1 MKLQHIIY
9 ASAIALVSGAAF
21 TACTD
26 DVKFGDSFVEKA
38 PGGTVTIDTV
48 FNSAEYTKQFLTGV
62 YGMQYYGL
70 PFTGQSAAP
79 TSQYHY
85 QGKLDALTD
94 CYQLHWNNTAVFNS
108 YYSNTLSAN
117 NDALISFTNEKVWTA
132 VRQAYLLIENIDR
145 VPGLDATEKASMVAQ
160 AKCLIAARYFDL
172 FSVYGGLPIL
182 DHTYTG
188 TEGDYSNLKR
198 ATIDETVNY
207 MVKLLDEAAPDLRW
221 AWDGTTT
228 DTDAYNNTGRWTKA
242 GALALKAKILV
253 IAASPLFNDNQG
265 YYGGTT
271 QAEQEHLV
279 WYGNYDATRWTRAEQ
294 ACRDFFTANGES
306 DPTSA
311 TLGTGGSFYELNQAS
326 EKSADAYRQA
336 YRMGYIYQGSKEVIH
351 STRVSTIYGSQG
363 TYSWWNWVGIGR
375 NCYCPTVEYVEMFP
389 WASGE
394 PFQWDDIN
402 GGPVTPTTTI
412 KNNANQTVKPDGQL
426 FFSPPQKSGK
436 KTIQKYA
443 IRDPRLYENAIV
455 NGQQITLDW
464 STGKSSGNFY
474 ELWTGGSDAGQ
485 NIATVPTE
493 SKPSEIVEQL
503 TFRYSTGFGTIKYWL
518 GEEYHR
524 KFMHWVYL
532 SYDEMLLM
540 WAETLA
546 QTGNL
551 TAALNCVN
559 RVRARVGLAKMEQ
572 FDASLTTDKDKLIEE
587 ILRERACEL
596 GMSNNRYYDMIRY
609 KRSDWMTKE
618 LHGLKITR
626 LMNVMGVYKP
636 NYKPWRGDDNDEG
649 NGIAEPDHFQYEK
662 FTLQN
667 RRRVMWDKNPNDLDV
682 KKWFLFPLP
691 ITEINKGYGLIQNP
705 GWE

>member
-1 MKLQHIIY
+1 MKLQHIFY
-9 ASAIALVSGAAF
+9 ASALTLVSATF
-21 TACTD
+21 FMACTD
-26 DVKFGDSFVEKA
+26 DVKLGDSFVEKA

-48 FNSAEYTKQFLTGV
+48 FNSAEYTRQFLTGI

-70 PFTGQSAAP
+70 PFSSASGIP
-79 TSQYHY
+79 TSQHAY

-94 CYQLHWNNTAVFNS
+94 IYQIHWNGTAIFNS

-117 NDALISFTNEKVWTA
+117 NDALISFLNDKVWAA

-145 VPGLDATEKASMVAQ
+145 VPGLSEEDKQSYVAE
-160 AKCLIAARYFDL
+160 AKCLIAMRYFDL
-172 FSVYGGLPIL
+172 FSVYGGLPLI
-182 DHTYTG
+182 DKAYTG
-188 TEGDYSNLKR
+188 IEGDYSNLKR
-198 ATIDETVNY
+198 SSIEKTVEY
-207 MVKLLDEAAPDLRW
+207 MVNLLDEAIPHLRW

-228 DTDAYNNTGRWTKA
+228 ETDAYNNTGRCTA
-242 GALALKAKILV
+242 ATARALKAKILLF
-253 IAASPLFNDNQG
+253 AASPLYNATEG
-265 YYGGTT
+265 YYGGTS
-271 QAEQEHLV
+271 QAEQDSLV
-279 WYGNYDATRWTRAEQ
+279 WYGDFKQSRWERAEK
-294 ACRDFFTANGES
+294 ACREFFAENNET

-311 TLGTGGSFYELNQAS
+311 TLGTGGKFYQLTQPTEN
-326 EKSADAYRQA
+326 SADAYRQA

-351 STRVSTIYGSQG
+351 ATRVATVYGSQG
-363 TYSWWNWVGIGR
+363 TYSWWNWVGLGR
-375 NCYCPTVEYVEMFP
+375 NSYCATTEYMEMFP
-389 WASGE
+389 WSSGE
-394 PFQWDDIN
+394 PFVFDQA
-402 GGPVTPTTTI
+402 PT
-412 KNNANQTVKPDGQL
+412 KALVNNNNQKLTPDGQI
-426 FFSPPQKSGK
+426 FYSPVTKSGRR
-436 KTIQKYA
+436 TIQKYA

-464 STGKSSGNFY
+464 TTGKSSGDIY
-474 ELWTGGSDAGQ
+474 ELWTGGYHAGQ
-485 NIATVPTE
+485 NIAKT
-493 SKPSEIVEQL
+493 SGEIVEQL
-503 TFRYSTGFGTIKYWL
+503 TFKFSTGFGTIKYYL

-551 TAALNCVN
+551 DGALNCVN
-559 RVRARVGLAKMEQ
+559 RVRARVGLAPMENYN
-572 FDASLTTDKDKLIEE
+572 AALKTDKNQLIEE

-626 LMNVMGVYKP
+626 MQNVMGEWKE
-636 NYKPWRGDDNDEG
+636 NYNPYQGADKDNG
-649 NGIAEPDHFQYEK
+649 VAEPDHFKYEK

-667 RRRVMWDKNPNDLDV
+667 RRRVMWDLDPNSNEV

-691 ITEINKGYGLIQNP
+691 ITEINKGYGLVQNP
-705 GWE
+705 GW